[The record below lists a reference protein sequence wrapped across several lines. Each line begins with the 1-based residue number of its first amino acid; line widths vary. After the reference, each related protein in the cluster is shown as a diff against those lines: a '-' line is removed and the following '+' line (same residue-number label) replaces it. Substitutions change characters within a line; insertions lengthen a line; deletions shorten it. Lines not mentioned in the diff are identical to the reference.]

1 MQFDHEAET
10 PVNLVEHGGLFWGDH
25 LLEFGH
31 PIQAKLSHLFLGC
44 SPALDKTVGL
54 LAGHRVVVLRVLL
67 NQDVADVID
76 LGVFDD
82 VSVIHRPELDG
93 LGLG

>member
-10 PVNLVEHGGLFWGDH
+10 PVNLEEHGGLFWGDH

-31 PIQAKLSHLFLGC
+31 PIQAKLSHLFLGR

-54 LAGHRVVVLRVLL
+54 LVGHRVVVLRVLL
-67 NQDVADVID
+67 KQGVADVMD

-82 VSVIHRPELDG
+82 VPVIHRPELDG